1 MIRSGDIS
9 ARGDTD
15 AGLYVAVLSN
25 STHLQAGELVQWLPA
40 SALDAAIGNIGGP
53 ALRRAASI
61 VGAPVDHS

>member
-1 MIRSGDIS
+1 VIRSGDIS

-40 SALDAAIGNIGGP
+40 S
-53 ALRRAASI
+53 RRAASI